1 MRAVP
6 IKPRDWS
13 DRLERHGSIPWGST
27 KLGER
32 MKTKETETKYQAYVR
47 VRGTEEW
54 TPVTMWKKPF
64 VVLNQEI
71 LNWLVP
77 QLAAKFPEN
86 EYKIEEY
93 K

>member
-1 MRAVP
+1 
-6 IKPRDWS
+6 
-13 DRLERHGSIPWGST
+13 
-27 KLGER
+27 

-47 VRGTEEW
+47 VRETEDW

-64 VVLNQEI
+64 IVLNQEI

-93 K
+93 KAEEEAAQTSQGGPKQC